1 MPLLKAYRNL
11 DLRPASVDALGRL
24 TSTEERYI
32 IDGLKTSYGVDR
44 VNLPAARLDL
54 ALARSKNLR
63 CSDLVITVRAK
74 ELPAQDRTVDPDKI
88 MGVVIG
94 HIATVEDKQA
104 LIRFQALRHTVAMRP
119 RIDAIMM
126 QQPMVLMIDAF
137 LDYSRYPISSMVAFL
152 LRKVQASQFGMLTSI
167 ICWHSTKI
175 DVNLGTQLIQFGYK
189 PYGIGDFEAI
199 PNKIITTGKCLAMWS
214 NRTLDQREYH

>member
-32 IDGLKTSYGVDR
+32 IDGLKTSYGADR
-44 VNLPAARLDL
+44 VNCPASKLDF
-54 ALARSKNLR
+54 ALARSR
-63 CSDLVITVRAK
+63 GIHCSDMVITVRAK
-74 ELPAQDRTVDPDKI
+74 ELPAPDRTIDPNKI

-94 HIATVEDKQA
+94 HIATIEDKQA
-104 LIRFQALRHTVAMRP
+104 LVRFQALRHTVTMRP
-119 RIDAIMM
+119 QIDAIMM
-126 QQPMVLMIDAF
+126 RQPMVLIIDAF
-137 LDYSRYPISSMVAFL
+137 LNYSRYPVSSMVAFL
-152 LRKVQASQFGMLTSI
+152 LRKVQASQFGLLTSF

-189 PYGIGDFEAI
+189 PYGIGDFESL
-199 PNKIITTGKCLAMWS
+199 PDKIITTGKCLAMWS
-214 NRTLDQREYH
+214 NRTLDQREYR